1 MSYRPLKVLS
11 SALLALSFILVS
23 AVAHAQ
29 RPNFQEVTA
38 ACNLSD
44 TDCKG
49 AISAFIGEGSFA
61 GQRAIDISRRLAWG
75 VRGGKLNP
83 RAVASLVEVIYD
95 RRFAASTVNR
105 IIENVGSAG
114 NRVLQTFQVALELE
128 AALDELEVGSP
139 N

>member
-1 MSYRPLKVLS
+1 MSYGPMKVLTG
-11 SALLALSFILVS
+11 ALLAWAFILVS
-23 AVAHAQ
+23 AAAHAQ

-44 TDCKG
+44 TDCKS
-49 AISAFIGEGSFA
+49 AISAFIGEGGFA

-75 VRGGKLNP
+75 VRGGKLDP
-83 RAVASLVEVIYD
+83 RAVPCFVEVIYD
-95 RRFAASTVNR
+95 RRFAASTVNS

-114 NRVLQTFQVALELE
+114 NRVLQAFQVALELE